1 MGWAVATPPPGA
13 FRCDARSSLSTSLYK
28 SVHLG
33 LLPAWLRTLLGK
45 RVREVGPQ
53 KQVPHLTSPRATN
66 APDSS
71 ALWVTTCYDL
81 VHGWLP
87 GGSQSSRTWPCPG
100 QIARGCTPKMH
111 PTGELPPGLSILPTF
126 PAPPL
131 AAGRATL
138 LASLEKCEQC
148 SLSPGSPTSP
158 PPAPAE
164 KGAGPWHWLLPLPS
178 TPTHLPSFGVSGSPG
193 SLGSSLITALVALR
207 TPGLCLHLF
216 SSSPVPPPPLSSL
229 SSSGSRPREQLGSG
243 LNPYCS
249 LLWVK
254 LSWGSYSVGAG
265 QRPLAK
271 GEVSLPTCGSVG
283 PVVRSWGQKQPAC
296 GGRWW
301 WWGEAVLSFSARTL
315 PTWAVGAA
323 QHIPDQQPKPQQGQA
338 LRGHSPVDSATAAT
352 RQPRSHS
359 PARGRV
365 QSPGLQD
372 WAYTQTFR
380 CGYSGQPSPRPPS

>member
-1 MGWAVATPPPGA
+1 MRAGSRSCAELRPGQEGWPFSLRQGCLGVNHSRGVTGASPEAYPFPLAQAALGPGWVGLWQPPPPGA

-216 SSSPVPPPPLSSL
+216 SSSPVPPPHF
-229 SSSGSRPREQLGSG
+229 
-243 LNPYCS
+243 
-249 LLWVK
+249 
-254 LSWGSYSVGAG
+254 
-265 QRPLAK
+265 
-271 GEVSLPTCGSVG
+271 LPC
-283 PVVRSWGQKQPAC
+283 
-296 GGRWW
+296 
-301 WWGEAVLSFSARTL
+301 
-315 PTWAVGAA
+315 
-323 QHIPDQQPKPQQGQA
+323 
-338 LRGHSPVDSATAAT
+338 
-352 RQPRSHS
+352 
-359 PARGRV
+359 PAREADQG
-365 QSPGLQD
+365 SN
-372 WAYTQTFR
+372 WALA
-380 CGYSGQPSPRPPS
+380 